1 MWPGLRVSSASVL
14 LVGVFALASAGCQSG
29 AVPLATRSPAMA
41 NVVQPWGNTEIQRRT
56 SFVLPREAK
65 LTAVVLAEG
74 HAPQESRVLAHF
86 RSILPQYFGPQDIAS
101 EPLMAEEAMERAR
114 RQEAD
119 FLLTIRLHRWP
130 GGFVDPAAS
139 ACPERRE
146 DECDASSVDPD
157 MKLAM
162 QVYDVVNQR
171 VVDLM
176 IVDASLGMQSWVFD
190 DVSPLIIDTLSRMV
204 EALAP

>member
-1 MWPGLRVSSASVL
+1 MWPGVRAASAHAL
-14 LVGVFALASAGCQSG
+14 LVGAVVMAGAGCQSG

-41 NVVQPWGNTEIQRRT
+41 SVVQPWGNTEIQRRS

-74 HAPQESRVLAHF
+74 HAPQETRVLAHF
-86 RSILPQYFGPQDIAS
+86 RSILPQYFGPQDIAP
-101 EPLMAEEAMERAR
+101 EPLMADEAIERAR

-119 FLLTIRLHRWP
+119 FLLTIQLHRWP

-139 ACPERRE
+139 SCPERRE
-146 DECDASSVDPD
+146 DECDVASVDPD
-157 MKLAM
+157 MKLAL

-176 IVDASLGMQSWVFD
+176 IVDATLGMQSWVFD